1 MEKAEAE
8 RNIREIRDKID
19 DIDFQIISL
28 FGERNRLVEKIV
40 IYKTG
45 KTDVVARERQEE
57 IIRSRRTFAERF
69 GLNPDLIEKIYRIL
83 IKNNIQKEL
92 EILEHKENKK

>member
-1 MEKAEAE
+1 MEKAEAD
-8 RNIREIRDKID
+8 RNMREIRDKID
-19 DIDFQIISL
+19 DIDFRIISL

-40 IYKTG
+40 TYKTG
-45 KTDVVARERQEE
+45 KADVVAKERQEE
-57 IIRSRRTFAERF
+57 IIRSRRTLAERS

-92 EILEHKENKK
+92 EILEQKEILK

>member
-1 MEKAEAE
+1 MEKGEAD

-19 DIDFQIISL
+19 DIDFQIIGL

-40 IYKTG
+40 TYKTG
-45 KTDVVARERQEE
+45 KADVVAKERQEE
-57 IIRSRRTFAERF
+57 IIRSRRTLAERF

-92 EILEHKENKK
+92 EILEQKEIIK